1 MKILQIFKKR
11 KLFLFNIF
19 LTLYITIN
27 LVGGE
32 RGAVSFIKKKNA
44 EKSLSYKFSSLS
56 DELMIL
62 NNKNRL
68 LSKDLSLDYL
78 DTIYREKLKY
88 GKKDEIIIKLK

>member
-32 RGAVSFIKKKNA
+32 RGAVSFIKKKNT